1 MNLEKSE
8 KFGYAVEPFSED
20 FTGRLSWRELGNKI
34 LAAAGMHADNRGFGM
49 KQLLPRGRAWVLSRM
64 TIEMPQMPMVGD
76 RYAVETW
83 IRSIYRTF
91 TDRCFAILRPDGSA
105 YGYAYTTW
113 ALIDTAT
120 RLPVNLESLPDGGFA
135 DWADGQKPCEV
146 APFSRIRVKTP
157 EPERVITAY
166 YGDIDINRHVNSIRY
181 IEHVLDLFP
190 AKVYQSHSV
199 FGIEIAYH
207 GEAHYGDSLA
217 LYRQEAGGGAY
228 NVEVRVL
235 PSEDDGAAE
244 RRVCSCQVR
253 FK

>member
-1 MNLEKSE
+1 MEKSE

-49 KQLLPRGRAWVLSRM
+49 KQLQPRGRAWVLSRM
-64 TIEMPQMPMVGD
+64 TIEMPQMPMVGEP
-76 RYAVETW
+76 YVVETW

-120 RLPVNLESLPDGGFA
+120 RVPVNLEALPDGGFA
-135 DWADGQKPCEV
+135 AWADGQKPCEV

-157 EPERVITAY
+157 EPARVITAY
-166 YGDIDINRHVNSIRY
+166 YGDIDINHHVNSIRY

-190 AKVYQSHSV
+190 AKVYLSHGV

-207 GEAHYGDSLA
+207 GEAHYGDRLA
-217 LYRQEAGGGAY
+217 LYQQEVGSGTY

-235 PSEDDGAAE
+235 PREEDEDVAE